1 MNKTKLN
8 QFVDYL
14 VKNNLVYAPQYNVE
28 GYLHLAELK
37 NAKDFYLGSELP
49 LDSWKWYMLPPYQ
62 KMFDYEGQNFKES
75 LPVLAEAR
83 SKIKSQIFLGV
94 SILDLQALT
103 LLNQVFEQDPYYQEI
118 KKKTLVIGTSHVPK
132 ENFYKYFAKFEEDK
146 LEHLQFDIFLAVQ
159 KNDFKIYTGSEDG
172 QRLLDKFSAKGG
184 SASGGGYKNYQHI
197 EYAGPIRE
205 EGLDAQ
211 MVSVMDGMQ
220 NFHNQK
226 IWDDLG
232 KRCIQCGKCTIAC
245 PVCFCFR
252 IYDQSN
258 LAKDSG
264 SRNRCWDTCF
274 YNEFTQVAGPAP
286 SAPKHRLMTTTAQK
300 IYFWYEHHFVRTPA
314 TFSLPGCVEC
324 GRCTRTCPADID
336 VFQTQRD
343 ILKAREKKAKK

>member
-1 MNKTKLN
+1 MNKTKFR
-8 QFVDYL
+8 QFVEFL
-14 VKNNLVYAPQYNVE
+14 LKNNLVIVPQYNVE

-37 NAKDFYLGSELP
+37 NPKDLYLGTELP
-49 LDSWKWYMLPPYQ
+49 LDSWKWYLIPPFQ
-62 KMFDYEGQNFKES
+62 KMFDYKNDQFKEI
-75 LPVLAEAR
+75 LPKVG
-83 SKIKSQIFLGV
+83 KQIFLGV

-118 KKKTLVIGTSHVPK
+118 KKKTIVIGTSHVPK

-159 KNDFKIYTGSEDG
+159 KNGYKIYSGSEDG
-172 QRLLDKFSAKGG
+172 QRLLDKFK
-184 SASGGGYKNYQHI
+184 YKNYQHI

-205 EGLDAQ
+205 EGLDQQ

-220 NFHNQK
+220 NFHEQK

-232 KRCIQCGKCTIAC
+232 KRCMQCGKCTIAC

-252 IYDQSN
+252 MYDQSN
-258 LAKDSG
+258 LEKDSG
-264 SRNRCWDTCF
+264 YRSRCWDTCF

-286 SAPKHRLMTTTAQK
+286 AAPKHRLMNTTSQK

-314 TFSLPGCVEC
+314 SFSLPGCVGC

-336 VFQTQRD
+336 IFQTQRD
-343 ILKAREKKAKK
+343 ILKARQRKK

>member
-1 MNKTKLN
+1 MNKNKFQ
-8 QFVDYL
+8 QFVEFL
-14 VKNNLVYAPQYNVE
+14 LKNSLVYAPQYDVE
-28 GYLHLAELK
+28 GNLHLAELK
-37 NAKDFYLGSELP
+37 NSKDLYLGSELP
-49 LDSWKWYMLPPYQ
+49 LDSWKWYLLPPFQ
-62 KMFDYEGQNFKES
+62 KMFDYNGQNFKES
-75 LPVLAEAR
+75 LP
-83 SKIKSQIFLGV
+83 KIKNQIFLGV

-103 LLNQVFEQDPYYQEI
+103 LLNQIFEQDPYYQEI
-118 KKKTLVIGTSHVPK
+118 KKKTIVIGTSHVPK

-159 KNDFKIYTGSEDG
+159 KTDYKIYSGSEDG
-172 QRLLDKFSAKGG
+172 QRLLDKF
-184 SASGGGYKNYQHI
+184 GYKNYQHI

-205 EGLDAQ
+205 EGLDQQ
-211 MVSVMDGMQ
+211 MLAIKDGMQ

-232 KRCIQCGKCTIAC
+232 KRCMQCGKCTIAC

-252 IYDQSN
+252 MYDQAN
-258 LAKDSG
+258 LEKDSG
-264 SRNRCWDTCF
+264 ARNRCWDSCF

-286 SAPKHRLMTTTAQK
+286 AAPKHRLMNTTAQK

-314 TFSLPGCVEC
+314 SFSLPGCVGC

-343 ILKAREKKAKK
+343 ILAARRKKTKK

>member
-1 MNKTKLN
+1 
-8 QFVDYL
+8 
-14 VKNNLVYAPQYNVE
+14 
-28 GYLHLAELK
+28 LAELI
-37 NAKDFYLGSELP
+37 NFKDLYLGTELP
-49 LDSWKWYMLPPYQ
+49 LDSWKWYLLPPYQ
-62 KMFDYEGQNFKES
+62 KMFDYKGQNFKES
-75 LPVLAEAR
+75 LP
-83 SKIKSQIFLGV
+83 KIKNQIFLGV

-159 KNDFKIYTGSEDG
+159 KNDYKIYTGSEDG
-172 QRLLDKFSAKGG
+172 QRLLDKF
-184 SASGGGYKNYQHI
+184 GYKNYQHI

-205 EGLDAQ
+205 EGLDQQ

-226 IWDDLG
+226 IWDDLA
-232 KRCIQCGKCTIAC
+232 KRCMQCGKCTIAC

-252 IYDQSN
+252 MYDQSN

-264 SRNRCWDTCF
+264 HRDRCWDSCF

-286 SAPKHRLMTTTAQK
+286 TAPKHRLMITTAQK

-314 TFSLPGCVEC
+314 SFSLPGCVGC

-336 VFQTQRD
+336 VFVTQKD
-343 ILKAREKKAKK
+343 ILKAREKGKKR

>member
-1 MNKTKLN
+1 MTKAKLN

-14 VKNNLVYAPQYNVE
+14 VKNNLVYAPRYNVE

-37 NAKDFYLGSELP
+37 NSKDLYLGSELP
-49 LDSWKWYMLPPYQ
+49 LDSWKWYLLPPFQ
-62 KMFDYEGQNFKES
+62 KMFDYQGQNFKES
-75 LPVLAEAR
+75 LP
-83 SKIKSQIFLGV
+83 KIKNQIFLGV

-103 LLNQVFEQDPYYQEI
+103 LLNQVFEQDTYYQEI
-118 KKKTLVIGTSHVPK
+118 KKKTIVIGTSHVPK

-159 KNDFKIYTGSEDG
+159 KNDYKIYTGSEDG
-172 QRLLDKFSAKGG
+172 QRLLDKFD
-184 SASGGGYKNYQHI
+184 YKNYQHI

-205 EGLDAQ
+205 EGLDPQ
-211 MVSVMDGMQ
+211 MLAIKDGMQ
-220 NFHNQK
+220 NYHNQK

-232 KRCIQCGKCTIAC
+232 KRCMQCGKCTIAC

-258 LAKDSG
+258 LEKDSG
-264 SRNRCWDTCF
+264 YRSRCWDTCF

-286 SAPKHRLMTTTAQK
+286 AAPKHRLMNTTAQK
-300 IYFWYEHHFVRTPA
+300 IYFWYEHHFVRTP
-314 TFSLPGCVEC
+314 TSFSLPGCVGC

-343 ILKAREKKAKK
+343 ILKARQRKK

>member
-1 MNKTKLN
+1 MNKTKFK

-14 VKNNLVYAPQYNVE
+14 VKNNLVYAPQYNIE

-37 NAKDFYLGSELP
+37 NPKDLYLGTELP
-49 LDSWKWYMLPPYQ
+49 LDSWKWYLIPPYQ

-75 LPVLAEAR
+75 LPQV
-83 SKIKSQIFLGV
+83 KKQVFLGV

-118 KKKTLVIGTSHVPK
+118 KKKTIVIGTSHVPK

-159 KNDFKIYTGSEDG
+159 KNDFKIYSGSEDG
-172 QRLLDKFSAKGG
+172 QRLFDKF
-184 SASGGGYKNYQHI
+184 GYKKYQHI

-205 EGLDAQ
+205 EGLDQQ
-211 MVSVMDGMQ
+211 MVAVMDGMQ

-252 IYDQSN
+252 MYDQSS
-258 LAKDSG
+258 LTKDSG

-274 YNEFTQVAGPAP
+274 YNEFTQVAGQAP
-286 SAPKHRLMTTTAQK
+286 TAPKHRLMNTTAEK

-314 TFSLPGCVEC
+314 SFSLPGCVGC

-336 VFQTQRD
+336 IFQTQRD
-343 ILKAREKKAKK
+343 ILKAREKGKKR